1 MIRPLVRCSVVVI
14 GLAAIC
20 PTLAGCRSVPIPP
33 TYTEG
38 ELRAIC
44 ERRGGWWHENRLTE
58 GYCEYQGGQMF

>member
-1 MIRPLVRCSVVVI
+1 MIRPLVRCNVVVI
-14 GLAAIC
+14 GLAAIGL
-20 PTLAGCRSVPIPP
+20 TLAGCGSVPIPP

-44 ERRGGWWHENRLTE
+44 ERRGGWWRENRLTE